1 MMSKDPN
8 NKPNNDNV
16 NSNNNENKG
25 SDFIFGPDPG
35 VTIDEY
41 IEICEV
47 YGKVYY

>member
-8 NKPNNDNV
+8 IKPNNDNV
-16 NSNNNENKG
+16 SIDKSNENIG

-47 YGKVYY
+47 YGKVY